1 MMVMVVVMVMVVII
15 VMMVVVMVMVMVMV
29 MVVFSNYHGLFFRDG
44 RVGGAFVL
52 GSQNLLCIR
61 NGIQQLGK

>member
-15 VMMVVVMVMVMVMV
+15 VMMVVVMV

>member
-15 VMMVVVMVMVMVMV
+15 VMMVVVMVMVMV